1 MSHLMI
7 VIGVTVFLMLLW
19 LDYYTLNKAS
29 QIYLKVKQNNKTL
42 LLALLWSVLLTTILS
57 LLLPDSI
64 FTVSAQKKVSLSPYY
79 LLYLI
84 IPALVYQIL
93 LRNQQGQKLSFK
105 QTLGLYTIKFALFT
119 LAIIIPLLGAFF
131 IFMMMFKDS

>member
-1 MSHLMI
+1 MSLLMI
-7 VIGVTVFLMLLW
+7 VIGVTVFLILLW

-42 LLALLWSVLLTTILS
+42 LLALWSVLLTTILS

-93 LRNQQGQKLSFK
+93 LRNEQGQKLSFK